1 MKRFFLTAIFAACV
15 LVLCAQA
22 ADYPIVQIDGKNYY
36 SYTVAPKDGL
46 YAIARKFGVSQAD
59 LHNCNPNLS
68 DGLKIGQVILVPVVD
83 TLQPDTVEAD
93 FVVHQVQPKQTLYAL
108 SRKYNVTIAELVK
121 YNPELADGLKVG
133 QRLKIPKQSFT
144 EERQIETGQPKK
156 NPAAATLTVRK
167 HLVQKSE
174 TLYSISR
181 QYGVT
186 VEELVELNNITTTIK
201 VGDELLIP
209 DPDKPVAEHTVL
221 QSLPATTPDTA
232 ARLTADTVPV
242 ANDSVANVVVAN
254 PNALKIAVLL
264 PFMLKTPYIDASVN
278 YFWEFYR
285 GLLVGLEDVKHA
297 GISVE
302 LYTYDI
308 EKSLSS
314 LDSVL
319 RLPELTNMDLIIG
332 PAYANQVETVADFAK
347 HHRIY
352 ALVPFTSKIDA
363 EANDFL
369 LQFNPSQ
376 ERMLPIVAQT
386 IVKRFANQRFV
397 IARVSDK
404 RDKAN
409 LLADELTKKLHE
421 AHKSYDEIVLT
432 PNNVD
437 TLQKLVGRNRTLLL
451 LATQRI
457 DLVEN
462 LLPQIKA
469 LELPFLQIWGFDDW
483 KQWTQYYDGTYFY
496 SLFKQT
502 DTEAYETRYRTWFG
516 NHTCETRPHYDL
528 IGYDII
534 NYITKVLDNNKENP
548 TTAFKR
554 TAYQGLQSDFC
565 FEQNGTKQWI
575 NINWYLFGYYNRQ
588 LHNVK

>member
-1 MKRFFLTAIFAACV
+1 MNMKHFLLTAVFSICMLGV
-15 LVLCAQA
+15 CAQT

-36 SYTVAPKDGL
+36 SYTVVPKDGL

-68 DGLKIGQVILVPVVD
+68 DGLQIGQVILVPITD
-83 TLQPDTVEAD
+83 AQQPDTIATD
-93 FVVHQVQPKQTLYAL
+93 FIVHQVQPKQTLYAL

-121 YNPELADGLKVG
+121 YNPELTDGLKVG
-133 QRLKIPKQSFT
+133 QRLKIPKMSFT
-144 EERQIETGQPKK
+144 EERQAETVQPLKS
-156 NPAAATLTVRK
+156 PAAATLTVRK
-167 HLVQKSE
+167 HVVQKGE

-181 QYGVT
+181 QYGIT
-186 VEELVELNNITTTIK
+186 VEELVELNNVTTTIK

-209 DPDKPVAEHTVL
+209 DKESEPT
-221 QSLPATTPDTA
+221 LPSPAVTAVPDTA
-232 ARLTADTVPV
+232 VPAV
-242 ANDSVANVVVAN
+242 ADSVLPTSDTTKVVAVAN

-285 GLLVGLEDVKHA
+285 GLLVGLEEVKRA

-302 LYTYDI
+302 LHTYDI

-319 RLPELTNMDLIIG
+319 RLPELPAMDLLIG
-332 PAYANQVETVADFAK
+332 PAYANQVEAVADFAK
-347 HHRIY
+347 RHQIY
-352 ALVPFTSKIDA
+352 TLVPFTSKIDA

-386 IVKRFANQRFV
+386 IVKRFPNQRFV

-409 LLADELTKKLHE
+409 LLADEVTKKLHE
-421 AHKSYDEIVLT
+421 ARKPYDEIVLT
-432 PNNVD
+432 PHNVD
-437 TLQKLVGRNRTLLL
+437 TLQKLVGRNRALLL

-457 DLVEN
+457 DFVEN
-462 LLPQIKA
+462 VLPQIKA

-483 KQWTQYYDGTYFY
+483 KQWTQYYDGTYYY

-502 DTEAYETRYRTWFG
+502 DTEAYEARYRTWFG
-516 NHTCETRPHYDL
+516 NHTCETNPHYDL
-528 IGYDII
+528 IGYDVI
-534 NYITKVLDNNKENP
+534 NYMTKILITNKKNP
-548 TTAFKR
+548 TAAFKH
-554 TAYQGLQSDFC
+554 TPNQGLQSDFN
-565 FEQNGTKQWI
+565 FEQYGAKQWI
-575 NINWYLFGYYNRQ
+575 NTNWYLFGFYNRQ

>member
-93 FVVHQVQPKQTLYAL
+93 FLVHQVQPKQTLYAL
-108 SRKYNVTIAELVK
+108 SRKYNVTISELVK
-121 YNPELADGLKVG
+121 YNPELTDGLKVG
-133 QRLKIPKQSFT
+133 QRLKIPKMSFT
-144 EERQIETGQPKK
+144 EERQAETVQPLKS
-156 NPAAATLTVRK
+156 PAAATLTVRK
-167 HLVQKSE
+167 HVVQKGE

-181 QYGVT
+181 QYGIT
-186 VEELVELNNITTTIK
+186 VEELVELNNVTTTIK

-209 DPDKPVAEHTVL
+209 DKESEPT
-221 QSLPATTPDTA
+221 LPSPAVTAVPDTA
-232 ARLTADTVPV
+232 VPAV
-242 ANDSVANVVVAN
+242 ADSVLPTSDTTKVVAVAN

-285 GLLVGLEDVKHA
+285 GLLVGLEEVKRA

-302 LYTYDI
+302 LHTYDI

-319 RLPELTNMDLIIG
+319 RLPELPAMDLLIG
-332 PAYANQVETVADFAK
+332 PAYANQVEAVADFAK
-347 HHRIY
+347 RHQIY
-352 ALVPFTSKIDA
+352 TLVPFTSKIDA

-386 IVKRFANQRFV
+386 IVKRFPNQHFV

-409 LLADELTKKLHE
+409 LLADEVTKKLHE
-421 AHKSYDEIVLT
+421 ARKPYDEIVLT

-469 LELPFLQIWGFDDW
+469 LELP
-483 KQWTQYYDGTYFY
+483 
-496 SLFKQT
+496 
-502 DTEAYETRYRTWFG
+502 
-516 NHTCETRPHYDL
+516 
-528 IGYDII
+528 
-534 NYITKVLDNNKENP
+534 
-548 TTAFKR
+548 
-554 TAYQGLQSDFC
+554 
-565 FEQNGTKQWI
+565 
-575 NINWYLFGYYNRQ
+575 
-588 LHNVK
+588 

>member
-1 MKRFFLTAIFAACV
+1 MKRFFLTATFAMFV
-15 LVLCAQA
+15 LLLCAQTT
-22 ADYPIVQIDGKNYY
+22 DYPIVQIDGKNYY
-36 SYTVAPKDGL
+36 SYTVVPKDGL

-68 DGLKIGQVILVPVVD
+68 EGLKIGQVLLVPVVEKVR
-83 TLQPDTVEAD
+83 PDTISTE
-93 FVVHQVQPKQTLYAL
+93 FILHQVQPKQTLYAL
-108 SRKYNVTIAELVK
+108 SRKYNVTISDLLK

-133 QRLKIPKQSFT
+133 QQLKIPKQSFT
-144 EERQIETGQPKK
+144 DERRAETIQPIQ
-156 NPAAATLTVRK
+156 NPAAAILTVRK
-167 HLVQKSE
+167 HVVQKNE
-174 TLYSISR
+174 TLYGISR
-181 QYGVT
+181 QYGIT
-186 VEELVELNNITTTIK
+186 VEDLVEVNNITTTIK

-209 DPDKPVAEHTVL
+209 DKETEHAPTPSVVTVL
-221 QSLPATTPDTA
+221 PDTVVPVVA
-232 ARLTADTVPV
+232 DVVTPVVDTVKIV
-242 ANDSVANVVVAN
+242 AAPN

-285 GLLVGLEDVKHA
+285 GVLIGLEDVKRA

-308 EKSLSS
+308 EKSLAL

-319 RLPELTNMDLIIG
+319 HCQELTAMDLIIG
-332 PAYANQVETVADFAK
+332 PAYANQVQAVADFAQK
-347 HHRIY
+347 HHIY

-363 EANDFL
+363 EANNFL

-386 IVKRFANQRFV
+386 IVKRFPNQRFV

-421 AHKSYDEIVLT
+421 ARKTYDEIVLT
-432 PNNVD
+432 QHNVD
-437 TLQKLVGRNRTLLL
+437 TLQKLVGRNRALLF
-451 LATQRI
+451 LATQRV

-496 SLFKQT
+496 SLFNQT
-502 DTEAYETRYRTWFG
+502 DTDAYEARYRTWFG
-516 NHTCETRPHYDL
+516 NHTCETNPHYDL
-528 IGYDII
+528 IGYDVI
-534 NYITKVLDNNKENP
+534 NYMTKMLTINKENP
-548 TTAFKR
+548 TAAFKHS
-554 TAYQGLQSDFC
+554 AYQGLQSDFS
-565 FEQNGTKQWI
+565 FEQNGSKQWI
-575 NINWYLFGYYNRQ
+575 NTNWYLFGFYNRQ